1 MSRIIITDS
10 TEFENIINTLELSS
24 NRIKDVFAR
33 ENKNMSNIDNTDV
46 WRGKTQEKIYEKYK
60 GLSENYEGIS
70 DSLDIFIKFLKTTL
84 QNYTN
89 LETKIQSNQVNNSSQ
104 LDVNS

>member
-10 TEFENIINTLELSS
+10 IEFENIINTLELSS
-24 NRIKDVFAR
+24 NRIKYVFAR

-46 WRGKTQEKIYEKYK
+46 WSGKTQEKIYEKYK
-60 GLSENYEGIS
+60 ELSENYEGIS